1 MRQEITDELGTYTV
15 NTKNALDFDTATSAY
30 ISLFDNGERKNAARY
45 KVILSLVKE
54 SDNGSA
60 VYEDYIC
67 PIINHYEPE
76 RFFRMVPD
84 EVKDQPFYRQMQ
96 SAIKELKSHAHDEQ
110 VRFVKSPSM
119 GMFRI
124 KRSKGQSKTGNPVS
138 ILNAIAMLH
147 IQEDCNPMV
156 TIRFSGFTWTGHLE
170 ETNSES
176 DAAPTHSFCLKTSD
190 TPSTK
195 VDVSEY
201 F

>member
-1 MRQEITDELGTYTV
+1 MRQEITDALGTYTV
-15 NTKNALDFDTATSAY
+15 NTKNALDFDEATSAY

-45 KVILSLVKE
+45 KVILSLVKD
-54 SDNGSA
+54 DNGSA

-84 EVKDQPFYRQMQ
+84 EAKDQPFYRQMQ
-96 SAIKELKSHAHDEQ
+96 SAIKQLKIHAHDEQ
-110 VRFVKSPSM
+110 LKFTKSPSM

-124 KRSKGQSKTGNPVS
+124 KRSKTQSKTSNPVS

-147 IQEDCNPMV
+147 IQQDCDPMV
-156 TIRFSGFTWTGHLE
+156 TIRFSNFTWSGHLE

-195 VDVSEY
+195 IDVSEY